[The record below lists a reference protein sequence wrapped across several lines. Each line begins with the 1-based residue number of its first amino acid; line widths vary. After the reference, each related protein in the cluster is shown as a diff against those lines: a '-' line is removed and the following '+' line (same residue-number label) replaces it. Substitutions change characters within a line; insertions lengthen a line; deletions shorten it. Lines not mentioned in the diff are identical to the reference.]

1 MASALT
7 HALVL
12 CSTPQVATNYPK
24 LTVQPIA
31 GLTQA
36 GLLRAVANGDC
47 VGAVGP
53 DVELEFGMGGPG
65 IFDADGFDPQKSYC
79 GLTTVG
85 PLLNAGYYGI
95 PISKND
101 TARINPTTIDAMN
114 VHVINAVV
122 RTLGYGILLPACALT
137 RWCRREATTNPQAM
151 YFSRTH
157 PAGRS
162 ARRWPTR

>member
-1 MASALT
+1 MTSIDSFEQLGKPVCVRQIAA
-7 HALVL
+7 
-12 CSTPQVATNYPK
+12 QQKWVATNYPS
-24 LTVQPIA
+24 LQVMPIA

-36 GLLRAVANGDC
+36 GLLRAVANGMC

-95 PISKND
+95 PLSKND
-101 TARINPTTIDAMN
+101 TARINPRTIDAMN
-114 VHVINAVV
+114 VHVNNGAC
-122 RTLGYGILLPACALT
+122 LPASRQPPGYVLPAPRVDADIVAARSHRKWSLQAL
-137 RWCRREATTNPQAM
+137 W
-151 YFSRTH
+151 
-157 PAGRS
+157 
-162 ARRWPTR
+162 